1 MVVSDDAGQCDRA
14 RRILALRHPRI
25 AFIHCFAHDNNLV
38 KSVLNT
44 SFRTLTKQASLTTVT
59 LNASSSKWL
68 VRAQALVSST
78 YGKSLGFINLCET
91 RWNSMQGCFASLL
104 RVENDLCQ
112 FTAKYEDNQDF
123 PQPLLVFKDD
133 SFWEKL
139 KSAEA
144 VIRPLSNASYKLQR
158 DENTLADVLIS
169 YRDIYRGFLG
179 NLIDL
184 ELVSLVERRWQKCE
198 QPLILLALFL
208 HPHHVQVAAAMH
220 EEAPQLRLLERLCG
234 YGISY
239 YRRLVAED
247 DEHDIESLL
256 ADFHAWYRGV
266 FVDPSLVRYNGD
278 VGQFWSFAGDVKRG
292 SKLPKLAAVILSIA
306 VNTATCERYF
316 SELAA
321 IHTAKRN
328 RMKPEKARK
337 FSLVRQAVRQ
347 LDRAESEE
355 KEPMGLKRI
364 VDATERER
372 IDNCGTAPS
381 EGVEVMHLVE
391 HQEPTTG
398 DTAPS
403 ISIEETEEIHLI
415 EHQET
420 PGGDTTEYWQ
430 NIFDVLDDNTSVWEG
445 DHFNDV
451 CEFPV
456 AGGDDQ
462 IVFNGFD
469 EPIPAPDTT
478 KFPRTNV
485 RTFPQ
490 ENRLLGI
497 RGQKFSIQTLFSSE
511 KTFRLTPYTSRNQQ

>member
-1 MVVSDDAGQCDRA
+1 
-14 RRILALRHPRI
+14 
-25 AFIHCFAHDNNLV
+25 
-38 KSVLNT
+38 
-44 SFRTLTKQASLTTVT
+44 
-59 LNASSSKWL
+59 
-68 VRAQALVSST
+68 
-78 YGKSLGFINLCET
+78 
-91 RWNSMQGCFASLL
+91 MQGCFASLL
-104 RVENDLCQ
+104 RVENALRQ

-184 ELVSLVERRWQKCE
+184 ELVSLVEKRWQKCE
-198 QPLILLALFL
+198 QPLVLLALFL

-220 EEAPQLRLLERLCG
+220 DESPQLRLLERLCG
-234 YGISY
+234 YGIYY
-239 YRRLVAED
+239 YRRFVAKD

-278 VGQFWSFAGDVKRG
+278 VGQFWT
-292 SKLPKLAAVILSIA
+292 AVILSIA

-328 RMKPEKARK
+328 RMNPEKARK

-347 LDRAESEE
+347 LDRAEYEG
-355 KEPMGLKRI
+355 KEPMDLKRI

-372 IDNCGTAPS
+372 VDNYGTVPP
-381 EGVEVMHLVE
+381 EGVDEIHLVE

-403 ISIEETEEIHLI
+403 ISIEETEEIHLV

-430 NIFDVLDDNTSVWEG
+430 NIFDVLDDNTSVRDG

-451 CEFPV
+451 CELPV
-456 AGGDDQ
+456 AGGADQ

-478 KFPRTNV
+478 EFPRTNV

-511 KTFRLTPYTSRNQQ
+511 KTFGLTPYTSRNPQ

>member
-1 MVVSDDAGQCDRA
+1 
-14 RRILALRHPRI
+14 
-25 AFIHCFAHDNNLV
+25 
-38 KSVLNT
+38 
-44 SFRTLTKQASLTTVT
+44 
-59 LNASSSKWL
+59 
-68 VRAQALVSST
+68 
-78 YGKSLGFINLCET
+78 
-91 RWNSMQGCFASLL
+91 
-104 RVENDLCQ
+104 
-112 FTAKYEDNQDF
+112 
-123 PQPLLVFKDD
+123 
-133 SFWEKL
+133 
-139 KSAEA
+139 
-144 VIRPLSNASYKLQR
+144 
-158 DENTLADVLIS
+158 
-169 YRDIYRGFLG
+169 
-179 NLIDL
+179 
-184 ELVSLVERRWQKCE
+184 
-198 QPLILLALFL
+198 
-208 HPHHVQVAAAMH
+208 
-220 EEAPQLRLLERLCG
+220 
-234 YGISY
+234 
-239 YRRLVAED
+239 
-247 DEHDIESLL
+247 
-256 ADFHAWYRGV
+256 
-266 FVDPSLVRYNGD
+266 
-278 VGQFWSFAGDVKRG
+278 
-292 SKLPKLAAVILSIA
+292 
-306 VNTATCERYF
+306 
-316 SELAA
+316 
-321 IHTAKRN
+321 
-328 RMKPEKARK
+328 
-337 FSLVRQAVRQ
+337 
-347 LDRAESEE
+347 
-355 KEPMGLKRI
+355 MGLKRI

-381 EGVEVMHLVE
+381 EGVEVMRLVE